1 MAVYHQEE
9 FLDQLA
15 VKLNRPRIK
24 KAPEPIVLPYSCH
37 EDVMASATP
46 DELKA
51 SLLEYSEKT
60 LGAMVKVTTR
70 NDFPQTFIDAC
81 CHFVGDSEEP
91 SVVSSDSRLAG
102 LLDDACIDQS
112 GLAFYTWNEQA
123 GYEEN
128 IRYAEK
134 AKVGVVYA
142 EQAMAESGT
151 MVLYSSPAQGRAI
164 SLLPE
169 TSIFVVPKS
178 ALVARVTQSCRLLH
192 EKASQGERIPSC
204 VNFISGPS
212 STADIELI
220 KVVGV
225 HGPINA
231 CYIIIDDE

>member
-15 VKLNRPRIK
+15 AKLNRPRIK
-24 KAPEPIVLPYSCH
+24 KAPDPIVLPHSCH
-37 EDVMASATP
+37 EEVMATATS
-46 DELKA
+46 DELKHN
-51 SLLEYSEKT
+51 LLEYSEKT

-70 NDFPQTFIDAC
+70 NDFPQAFIETC
-81 CHFVGDSEEP
+81 RHFVGDSKEP
-91 SVVSSDSRLAG
+91 SVVSGDSRLTD
-102 LLDDACIDQS
+102 LLDDSRIRES
-112 GLAFYTWNEQA
+112 GLAFYIWNAEA

-128 IRYAEK
+128 IRYTEA
-134 AKVGVVYA
+134 AKVGVVFA

-151 MVLYSSPAQGRAI
+151 IVLYSSPVQGRAI

-169 TSIFVVPKS
+169 TSIFVIPKS
-178 ALVARVTQSCRLLH
+178 ALVPRVTQACRLLH
-192 EKASQGERIPSC
+192 EKASCEERLPSC

-231 CYIIIDDE
+231 CYMIIDDE